1 VNHFLAYQRLIAK
14 AKVRVCPNGY
24 VERHHILPRALGG
37 TDDSSNLVALT
48 AREHFVA
55 HVLIAKIYGGVMWQA
70 VILMSGGKY
79 CNSRLFEIARRC
91 ASFEREKSIKLKR
104 ISDPSFDAYM
114 HKVRSDATKNRFE
127 GYQAEAG
134 QKFKKRF
141 VSDAVYAEAIS
152 KNRIKA
158 QQASLEIR
166 RAGSVEKADMVRSLR
181 ILGLQYK
188 EIQKATGYSLASISH
203 ILNNKMLVGVRKI
216 AHA

>member
-1 VNHFLAYQRLIAK
+1 MNHFLAYQRLIAK
-14 AKVRVCPNGY
+14 AKARVCPNGY

-91 ASFEREKSIKLKR
+91 ASFEREKSIKQKR
-104 ISDPSFDAYM
+104 ISDPFFDAYM

-127 GYQAEAG
+127 GYQAEVG
-134 QKFKKRF
+134 QKFKERF
-141 VSDAVYAEAIS
+141 VADAVYAEAIS

-166 RAGSVEKADMVRSLR
+166 RAGSAEKADMVRSLR

-188 EIQKATGYSLASISH
+188 EIQKATGYSLASISL
-203 ILNNKMLVGVRKI
+203 ILNNKMLVGVRKMS
-216 AHA
+216 HA